1 MSDRI
6 LSKLAASLLM
16 LTVVAV
22 GCAKASGGTG
32 GVGHPTGSNDL
43 VLRVETAG
51 GFVAPAYALT
61 QIPEF
66 SLYGDGR
73 LVRPGPMMEIYPGP
87 ALPNLLV
94 TSVSEDGIQAILR
107 AAGAAGLLGA
117 DRRYSMPVVSDAPTT
132 TFTVVTGGV
141 RHVVSAYALGVTAG
155 PGGQMSDEESRARAA
170 LVSFQAKLSSL
181 GSWLPAGS
189 VGPEQPFV
197 PTGLRVF
204 ASPGAPAEQP
214 GLREPILHWPLS
226 TSLAA
231 LGAPVPIS
239 PDLRCGAVTG
249 PDLAALLPFV
259 RRANQ
264 LTPWRSGASIYTLTF
279 RPLLPDESGC
289 PR

>member
-1 MSDRI
+1 MSERT
-6 LSKLAASLLM
+6 LPKLAASLIV

-22 GCAKASGGTG
+22 GCARANGGSG

-51 GFVAPAYALT
+51 GLLAPGYALT

-73 LVRPGPMMEIYPGP
+73 LVRPGPMIEIYPGP

-94 TSVSEDGIQAILR
+94 TSISEGGIQAILR

-117 DRRYSMPVVSDAPTT
+117 DRRYSMPTVSDAPTT
-132 TFTVVTGGV
+132 TFTVISGGT

-155 PGGQMSDEESRARAA
+155 PAGQMSQGESRARAA
-170 LVSFQAKLSSL
+170 LVAFQGKLASL

-189 VGPEQPFV
+189 AGPGRPFV
-197 PTGLRVF
+197 PAGLRVF
-204 ASPGAPAEQP
+204 ERPGAPAAEA
-214 GLREPILHWPLS
+214 GLREQLLDWPLS
-226 TSLAA
+226 APLAA
-231 LGAPVPIS
+231 FGAPVPTS

-249 PDLAALLPFV
+249 PDFAALLPIV
-259 RRANQ
+259 RGANQ

-289 PR
+289 SR